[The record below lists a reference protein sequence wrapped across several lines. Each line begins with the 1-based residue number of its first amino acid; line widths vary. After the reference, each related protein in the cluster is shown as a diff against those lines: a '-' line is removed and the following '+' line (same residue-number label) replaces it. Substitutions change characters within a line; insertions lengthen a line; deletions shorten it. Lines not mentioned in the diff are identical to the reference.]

1 MRRLLAAASLALS
14 FAAAPLA
21 AQAADF
27 TIDQNHSHVVFLV
40 DHLGYAKVMGQ
51 FTDFS
56 GTLSFDPADVAAS
69 KLNVTIKTGSIET
82 QFAERN
88 KHLKGADWFNVTEF
102 PEMKFVGKTFTKK
115 DDKTGTIAGDLT
127 LLGVTKPVTLDVT
140 FNKLGVNP
148 LDKIN
153 SAGFSAKA
161 SLKRSDF
168 GLKTFLP
175 AIGDQIDIAI
185 EIEAKQKS

>member
-1 MRRLLAAASLALS
+1 MRRLFAAAAVAASLA
-14 FAAAPLA
+14 FAPLA

-27 TIDQNHSHVVFLV
+27 TIDKDHSHVVFLV
-40 DHLGYAKVMGQ
+40 DHLGYAKLMGQ
-51 FTDFS
+51 FTDFG
-56 GTLSFDPADVAAS
+56 GTLSFDPENVGAS
-69 KLNVTIKTGSIET
+69 KLAVSIKTASIET
-82 QFAERN
+82 QMAERN
-88 KHLKGADWFNVTEF
+88 KHLRGADWFNATEF

-115 DDKTGTIAGDLT
+115 DDKTGTIVGELT

-153 SAGFSAKA
+153 SVGFSAKT
-161 SLKRSDF
+161 SVKRSDF
-168 GLKTFLP
+168 GMKTFLP

-185 EIEAKQKS
+185 EVEAKQKS

>member
-1 MRRLLAAASLALS
+1 MRRLLAAASFALS
-14 FAAAPLA
+14 LAAAPLA

-27 TIDQNHSHVVFLV
+27 TIDPTHSHVVFLV
-40 DHLGYAKVMGQ
+40 DHLGYAKLMGQ

-56 GTLSFDPADVAAS
+56 GTLSFDPANIDAS
-69 KLNVTIKTGSIET
+69 KLNVIIKTGSIQT
-82 QFAERN
+82 QFAERD
-88 KHLKGADWFNVTEF
+88 KHLKGADWFNATEF
-102 PEMKFVGKTFTKK
+102 PEMKFVGKTFTRK
-115 DDKTGTIAGDLT
+115 DDKTGTIVGDLA
-127 LLGVTKPVTLDVT
+127 LLGVTRPVTLDVT

-153 SAGFSAKA
+153 SAGFSAKGV
-161 SLKRSDF
+161 LKRSDF

>member
-1 MRRLLAAASLALS
+1 MRRLLAAAAFAASLAL
-14 FAAAPLA
+14 APLT

-27 TIDQNHSHVVFLV
+27 TIDKTHSHVVFLV

-51 FTDFS
+51 FTDFA
-56 GTLSFDPADVAAS
+56 GTLSFDPADVGAS
-69 KLNVTIKTGSIET
+69 KLNVTIKTDSIET
-82 QFAERN
+82 QLAERN
-88 KHLKGADWFNVTEF
+88 KHLKGADWFNATEF
-102 PEMKFVGKTFTKK
+102 PEIKFVGKTFTKK

-153 SAGFSAKA
+153 SAGFSAKT
-161 SLKRSDF
+161 SVKRSDF

>member
-1 MRRLLAAASLALS
+1 MRRLLAAAAFAAS
-14 FAAAPLA
+14 FALAPLA

-27 TIDQNHSHVVFLV
+27 TIDKTHSHVVFLV

-51 FTDFS
+51 FTDFA
-56 GTLSFDPADVAAS
+56 GTLSFDPANVGAS
-69 KLNVTIKTGSIET
+69 KLDVTIKTESIET

-102 PEMKFVGKTFTKK
+102 PTMKFVGKTFAKK

-153 SAGFSAKA
+153 SVGFSAKA
-161 SLKRSDF
+161 ALKRSDF

-175 AIGDQIDIAI
+175 AIGDDIDIWI